1 MIAID
6 TENTFWNK
14 GNPFDQRNF
23 NVCISYAFRNKTGE
37 IEAGVLFDEERT
49 KIGELL
55 RYHDEVVFFNAKY
68 DLHWLRKLYVDVGD
82 KRVWCGQVFEFLHGR
97 QSEPFPGLDHTSA
110 RYGLGNKLDII
121 ATEYWDKG
129 INTCDIPRQVLSD
142 YAVQDAVLT
151 LKLVEEQKKLVK
163 PHQQKLISL
172 SMQDLIVLQEMEW
185 NGLYYNKNKSLDKAK
200 DLETEIST
208 IQSKLTLYHNIPS
221 FNWGSSDHLS
231 ALLYGGEITET
242 VKIPNGTYK
251 TGAKVGQIKYRNEEK
266 VYQLP
271 RIYKPVKGS
280 ELKKENKW
288 SVEEQY
294 LLQLKG
300 DNSLITGILRIKE
313 LEKLRSTYLI
323 GIPNLCETM
332 NWEQGYV
339 HGQFNQCVARTGRLS
354 SSKPNLQNIA
364 GDALEYFE
372 TRWNYN
378 TSSLLT

>member
-14 GNPFDQRNF
+14 GNPFDERNF
-23 NVCISYAFRNKTGE
+23 NVCISYAFRNETGE
-37 IEAGVLFDEERT
+37 IEAGVLFDEGRAQ
-49 KIGELL
+49 IGELL

-68 DLHWLRKLYVDVGD
+68 DLHWLRKLHFDVGN

-97 QSEPFPGLDHTSA
+97 QSEPFPGLDDVAT
-110 RYGLGNKLDII
+110 RYGLGSKLDII
-121 ATEYWDKG
+121 ATEYWEKG

-142 YAVQDAVLT
+142 YAVQDAILT
-151 LKLVEEQKKLVK
+151 LRLVEEQKKLVK
-163 PHQQKLISL
+163 PHQQKLVSL
-172 SMQDLIVLQEMEW
+172 SMQDLVVLQEMEW

-200 DLETEIST
+200 DLETEISST
-208 IQSKLTLYHNIPS
+208 QTKLSLYHSIPS

-251 TGAKVGQIKYRNEEK
+251 TGAKAGQIKYKLEDR

-300 DNSLITGILRIKE
+300 DDSLISGILRIKE
-313 LEKLRSTYLI
+313 LEKLRSTYLL
-323 GIPNLCETM
+323 GIPKLCDSM
-332 NWEQGYV
+332 NWPSGYI

-354 SSKPNLQNIA
+354 SSKPNLQNLSEH
-364 GDALEYFE
+364 ALEYFE
-372 TRWNYN
+372 SRWNHN
-378 TSSLLT
+378 TSSLTT